1 MSIYSLTVK
10 EGFMMNIVK
19 KIAREQYK
27 DLVDSVAKILRTIQV
42 PREGWLSTTRNALGM
57 SATQLAGRMNIARQ
71 NISQAEQNE
80 LSGRITLQT
89 MKKMAEAMGC
99 RFVYAIVPENNVD
112 EILVER
118 AKLKATH
125 MVERANKH
133 SALED
138 QALSKN
144 QVVDEIK
151 RLQNELLKEMP
162 YDFWNDE
169 V

>member
-10 EGFMMNIVK
+10 ERFMMNIVK

-57 SATQLAGRMNIARQ
+57 SAAQLAGRMNIARQ

-99 RFVYAIVPENNVD
+99 RFVYAIVPQNGVD
-112 EILVER
+112 ELLAERARIIATRLVE
-118 AKLKATH
+118 TT
-125 MVERANKH
+125 NKH
-133 SALED
+133 MALED
-138 QALSKN
+138 QVLTDKQISN
-144 QVVDEIK
+144 EIDRIQK
-151 RLQNELLKEMP
+151 EVLQDRP
-162 YDFWNDE
+162 SDFWNYE